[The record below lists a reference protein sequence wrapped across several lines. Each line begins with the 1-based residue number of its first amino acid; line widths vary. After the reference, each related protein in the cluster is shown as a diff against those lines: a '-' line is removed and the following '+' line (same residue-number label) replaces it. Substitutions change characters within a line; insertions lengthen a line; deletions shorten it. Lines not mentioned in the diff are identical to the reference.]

1 MPDTSILH
9 DALTAT
15 AYAKLNLALHVTGQR
30 ADGYH
35 LLDTFV
41 AFADYGDELSV
52 SITEQDSFTL
62 SGRFG
67 AGLPAD
73 GDNLVLKARDLLRA
87 HFPQHNTPVAIH
99 LEKKLPVASG
109 IGGGSS
115 DAATV
120 LALLHKLWNIQ
131 PEQALLK
138 QVCLQLGADVP
149 MCLHGQLHGGALI
162 AKGIGEELQTLSALP
177 VLPLLLVNDGTAIS
191 TPQIFKH
198 LRKRDNPALPDIGT
212 RHSQTDLCDY
222 LKTSR
227 NDLFQPAAEIAPQLP
242 QIVKL
247 LQDSGAEYA
256 QMSGSGAT
264 CFGIYATL
272 SEAQLAAEQL
282 QQQNPHWFIC
292 ASTTLPL
299 KAHSEKCKRFS
310 G

>member
-1 MPDTSILH
+1 MPDTSNLH
-9 DALTAT
+9 RALTAT

-35 LLDTFV
+35 LLDTLV
-41 AFADYGDELSV
+41 AFADYGDEISV
-52 SITEQDSFTL
+52 SHAQEDSFTL

-67 AGLPAD
+67 ACLPAS

-87 HFPQHNTPVAIH
+87 NFAQHSTPVALH

-115 DAATV
+115 DAATA
-120 LALLHKLWNIQ
+120 LALLIKLWNIQ
-131 PEQALLK
+131 PEQSLLE
-138 QVCLQLGADVP
+138 QICLQLGADVP

-162 AKGIGEELQTLSALP
+162 AKGIGEELQTLPNLP
-177 VLPLLLVNDGTAIS
+177 VLPLVLINDGTAIS

-198 LRKRDNPALPDIGT
+198 LHKRDNPVLPEISVS
-212 RHSQTDLCDY
+212 HSHTELCDY
-222 LKTSR
+222 LKTTR
-227 NDLFQPAAEIAPQLP
+227 NDLLQPAAEIAPQLS
-242 QIVKL
+242 QILSL
-247 LQDSGAEYA
+247 LRDSGAQYA

-272 SEAQLAAEQL
+272 SEAQQAAEQL
-282 QQQNPHWFIC
+282 QQQNPLWFIC

-299 KAHSEKCKRFS
+299 KA
-310 G
+310 

>member
-1 MPDTSILH
+1 MPDTSNLH
-9 DALTAT
+9 SALTAT

-35 LLDTFV
+35 LLDTLV
-41 AFADYGDELSV
+41 AFADYGDEISV
-52 SITEQDSFTL
+52 SHAQEDSFTL

-67 AGLPAD
+67 ACLPD
-73 GDNLVLKARDLLRA
+73 GGDNLVLKARDLLRA
-87 HFPQHNTPVAIH
+87 NFAQHSTPVALH

-120 LALLHKLWNIQ
+120 LALLIKLWNIQ
-131 PEQALLK
+131 PEQSLLE
-138 QVCLQLGADVP
+138 QICLQLGADVP

-162 AKGIGEELQTLSALP
+162 AKGIGEELQTLPNLP
-177 VLPLLLVNDGTAIS
+177 VLPLVLINDGTAIS

-198 LRKRDNPALPDIGT
+198 LHKRDNPVLPEISDS
-212 RHSQTDLCDY
+212 HSHTELCDY
-222 LKTSR
+222 LKTTR
-227 NDLFQPAAEIAPQLP
+227 NDLFQPAAEIAPQLS
-242 QIVKL
+242 QILSL
-247 LQDSGAEYA
+247 LRGSGAQYA

-272 SEAQLAAEQL
+272 SEAQQAAEQL
-282 QQQNPHWFIC
+282 QRQKPHWFIC

-299 KAHSEKCKRFS
+299 KA
-310 G
+310 

>member
-1 MPDTSILH
+1 MPDTSNLH
-9 DALTAT
+9 SALTAT

-35 LLDTFV
+35 LLDTLV
-41 AFADYGDELSV
+41 AFADYGDEISV
-52 SITEQDSFTL
+52 SHAQEDSFTL

-67 AGLPAD
+67 ACLPD
-73 GDNLVLKARDLLRA
+73 GGDNLVLKARDLLRA
-87 HFPQHNTPVAIH
+87 NFAQHSTPVALH

-120 LALLHKLWNIQ
+120 LALLIKLWNIQ
-131 PEQALLK
+131 PEQSLLE
-138 QVCLQLGADVP
+138 QICLQLGADVP

-162 AKGIGEELQTLSALP
+162 AKGIGEELQTLPNLP
-177 VLPLLLVNDGTAIS
+177 VLPLVLINDGTAIS

-198 LRKRDNPALPDIGT
+198 LHKRDNPVLPEISDS
-212 RHSQTDLCDY
+212 HSHTELCDY
-222 LKTSR
+222 LKTTR
-227 NDLFQPAAEIAPQLP
+227 NDLFQPAAEIAPQLS
-242 QIVKL
+242 QILSL
-247 LQDSGAEYA
+247 LRGSGAQYA

-272 SEAQLAAEQL
+272 SEAQQAAEQL
-282 QQQNPHWFIC
+282 QRLNPHWFIC

-299 KAHSEKCKRFS
+299 KA
-310 G
+310 